1 MKFLKNCSELHAYC
15 HILPGLPY
23 YPFNGQLD
31 SLDFLHTLH
40 ATLRTCQYTNKNEQ
54 YLKY

>member
-1 MKFLKNCSELHAYC
+1 MKLKRNCSELHAYC

-23 YPFNGQLD
+23 CPFNRQLD
-31 SLDFLHTLH
+31 GLDCLHNLH
-40 ATLRTCQYTNKNEQ
+40 ATLCTCQYTNENEQ